1 MIGARR
7 IYESYLDELAR
18 LGKPNGYANKSAI
31 HNALSVRFEVNADY
45 VRAAVSRWQRKLNAA
60 NDGGLHVVEKAHK
73 TINFSDYVSDSDSL
87 LPTDDADKIAVALRN
102 LRSYDRHV
110 RVLILSD
117 EHFDDHDERAITMNI
132 RVAAYTRPD
141 LIVLNG
147 DSFDFASIS
156 AYPKDRRDKGGDVL
170 SVLRKPYAAYIRALN
185 AAAPGTPI
193 LFIDGNHNERLEA
206 FTNANAVPF
215 GDTIEQAY
223 ADLVRQGGRVL
234 WYDGLQE
241 IDVLNHHIM
250 HGERAGKSAA
260 KATMEDDFGGA
271 QSISAGHIHG
281 IQKVYKR
288 VKLPGSSRWVIVTSC
303 FAGFAGNNPPQYVKR
318 KRNQIRWIQ
327 ACQLVTIN
335 PRGDDIHVTEI
346 PFHESADGG
355 LIAVCGIEVLTVS
368 AASATTANAAAA

>member
-1 MIGARR
+1 MATDRQ
-7 IYESYLDELAR
+7 LAEDFMR
-18 LGKPNGYANKSAI
+18 LRPQHTSDAAT
-31 HNALSVRFEVNADY
+31 HRALMLRYDLTSEPSVR
-45 VRAAVSRWQRKLNAA
+45 SRVYR
-60 NDGGLHVVEKAHK
+60 GLRQIGQPEPALTLVEKPAPHK
-73 TINFSDYVSDSDSL
+73 TLSFTDYVSDSDSL
-87 LPTDDADKIAVALRN
+87 LPADDADKIFALLRA

-132 RVAAYTRPD
+132 RVAAYAQPD

-147 DSFDFASIS
+147 DSFDFSAIS
-156 AYPKDRRDKGGDVL
+156 SYPKDRRDKGGDVL
-170 SVLRKPYAAYIRALN
+170 STLRKPYGAYIRALN
-185 AAAPGTPI
+185 AAAPSTPI

-234 WYDGLQE
+234 WYDGMQE
-241 IDVLNHHIM
+241 LDILNHHVM

-260 KATMEDDFGGA
+260 NATMEDDFGGA

-303 FAGFAGNNPPQYVKR
+303 FAGFAGNNPPAYVKR
-318 KRNQIRWIQ
+318 KRDQIHWIQ
-327 ACQLVTIN
+327 ACQLVTVN
-335 PRGDDIHVTEI
+335 PHGDDVHINEI
-346 PFHESADGG
+346 PFHEAADGG
-355 LIAVCGIEVLTVS
+355 LIAVVGIEVLTVAAT
-368 AASATTANAAAA
+368 AASGERADAAA